1 MATIF
6 MEYVFH
12 FTPLI
17 VGILSIAG
25 GTYVSIVYVPT
36 KPLAVIIAVAITMA
50 AMFLVIKPT
59 ERQRPR
65 TPYEPGGF
73 TKVNK
78 SSYLEK
84 LRTKQPSA

>member
-1 MATIF
+1 MIESEKRRKGMATIF
-6 MEYVFH
+6 MEYFIH
-12 FTPLI
+12 FSPLVI
-17 VGILSIAG
+17 GILAIAVG
-25 GTYVSIVYVPT
+25 SYVSIVYVPT

-73 TKVNK
+73 TKSNTQK
-78 SSYLEK
+78 
-84 LRTKQPSA
+84 RG